1 MRPAPT
7 RVDRNSFGA
16 TDKLRP
22 DRRSVEFLGLVVFKP
37 AGFIGFHTVTNTRD
51 AAFGG
56 SPFLGPRFLI
66 SVDLFQIRFDC

>member
-1 MRPAPT
+1 MLPGPT

-37 AGFIGFHTVTNTRD
+37 AGFIGFHTVTNIRD

-56 SPFLGPRFLI
+56 SPIIDPRFSL
-66 SVDLFQIRFDC
+66 SVDLF